1 MQKGAAEA
9 GAVFL
14 VNRRSSFDCD
24 LFSPALQM
32 SYGEDQAS
40 ERLFEERLTHATESE
55 VDVQLQKERQFDSD
69 IWIVEIEGCDIK
81 DFVELQKTND

>member
-14 VNRRSSFDCD
+14 VNRRSSSDCD

-32 SYGEDQAS
+32 SYGEDQTS
-40 ERLFEERLTHATESE
+40 ERLFEVRLTEVTESE
-55 VDVQLQKERQFDSD
+55 MDAQLEKERQFDSD

-81 DFVELQKTND
+81 DFVELQNIND